1 MIALVNTILTVCGL
15 LLLFIHSIA
24 VLSLIVFVCSFIPVL
39 GVFFSTT
46 PVLMVALNYGGLHV
60 ALGALVIVILIHII
74 EAYFLN
80 PLIYGKQFNLNPVI
94 VLIIL
99 LTGYYLFDIWG
110 LLFGVPV
117 AQYFIYQVLAVP
129 VWGKD
134 RLETE
139 D

>member
-1 MIALVNTILTVCGL
+1 
-15 LLLFIHSIA
+15 
-24 VLSLIVFVCSFIPVL
+24 
-39 GVFFSTT
+39 
-46 PVLMVALNYGGLHV
+46 MVALNYGGLHV

-99 LTGYYLFDIWG
+99 LIGYYLFDIWG
-110 LLFGVPV
+110 LLLGVPV
-117 AQYFIYQVLAVP
+117 AQYFIHQVLGVP

-139 D
+139 E